1 MPVDVE
7 RIKIR
12 MNEMDLT
19 VKDVVNALGID
30 ESTYYRK
37 MANSGKTFSV
47 EQAQKLSVLLD
58 LTKQEASEIFFT
70 IKLAET
76 QESPAA
82 GPGV

>member
-30 ESTYYRK
+30 ESTYYRN

-58 LTKQEASEIFFT
+58 LTKQEASEIF
-70 IKLAET
+70 L
-76 QESPAA
+76 P
-82 GPGV
+82 

>member
-37 MANSGKTFSV
+37 MANNGKTFSV
-47 EQAQKLSVLLD
+47 EQAQKLSILLD
-58 LTKQEASEIFFT
+58 LTKQEASEIF
-70 IKLAET
+70 L
-76 QESPAA
+76 P
-82 GPGV
+82 

>member
-47 EQAQKLSVLLD
+47 EQARKLSVLLD
-58 LTKQEASEIFFT
+58 LTKQEASEIF
-70 IKLAET
+70 L
-76 QESPAA
+76 P
-82 GPGV
+82 

>member
-12 MNEMDLT
+12 MNEKDLT

-58 LTKQEASEIFFT
+58 LTKQEASEIF
-70 IKLAET
+70 L
-76 QESPAA
+76 P
-82 GPGV
+82 